1 MKPPPAVD
9 PVMRLVP
16 LLRGRVAERLGWA
29 DLRTAQKLAIDP
41 ILDGHNTLILAP
53 TAGGK
58 TEAAFLPLLSAL
70 YDEKAVAISGLYVSP
85 LKALLNNQQPR
96 LAALADMV
104 GRTVFCWHGDVDDT
118 EKDGFRRD
126 PADLLMITPESLEGW
141 LLAGRDRMFSELRA
155 IVVDEA
161 HAFAGSERGDHLLSL
176 IERCAAASRHD
187 VQRIGLSATLGN
199 PEALL
204 AWLSGPS
211 RRPQTVVDPPRGG
224 IRRYFTLKYVGGGDP
239 SAIAAVAAPFAAG
252 KATMFFT
259 DSRRQTEA
267 LRPALAACGI
277 PVKVHHASV
286 DRRLREQAEQGIQR
300 DASCLLCTSTMELG
314 VDVGD
319 LDAVLQLDAPTSVA
333 SFLQRMGRS
342 GRRGEPGQMV
352 VLADDP
358 EGFLRA
364 IALTE
369 LARRRWV
376 EPVMLTR
383 RSWGPYVHQILAM
396 VVAAGRLDAAAGFCQ
411 LSRCWAFSGIRE
423 AEFGA
428 LVDHLCGLGL
438 LERVRHQ
445 IQLGFGAE
453 EEFGD
458 RGFAALCAVFD
469 GGAPQVAVEAGGEAI
484 GSLDRGF
491 ARRLTRGAAFNL
503 AGNTWKAGAL
513 DLQRGKLS
521 VAAGD
526 AAEIGAL
533 PSWRGAP
540 STAMAA
546 EVASEIRAILLGAPA
561 PDYLDPPEREQLEEL
576 RDLAVSAGL
585 AEATVPVEIGSSRL
599 VLWTL
604 AGERINAV
612 LGTAVSLELECKA
625 SWTWSR
631 IVLRLAPG
639 EAAGRAAGSR
649 VAGGRGAA
657 AFEQMEAAWE
667 RLGAAGLS
675 RGERSRI
682 LAAIP
687 DRTGSRF
694 TRYLPDELASE
705 VKAAALVDIDGAAA
719 FASAHRLAEGGAVL
733 GARSEAG

>member
-1 MKPPPAVD
+1 MAVD
-9 PVMRLVP
+9 PVDPVDRLTP

-29 DLRTAQKLAIDP
+29 DLRTAQRLAIDP
-41 ILDGHNTLILAP
+41 ILDGHNTLVLAP

-70 YDEKAVAISGLYVSP
+70 YDAKAVAISGLYVSP

-104 GRTVFCWHGDVDDT
+104 GRTVFCWHGDVDDS

-141 LLAGRDRMFSELRA
+141 FLAGRDRMFSELRV

-176 IERCAAASRHD
+176 IERCTAASRHD

-204 AWLSGPS
+204 TWLSGPS

-224 IRRYFTLKYVGGGDP
+224 VRRYFTLKYVGGGDP
-239 SAIAAVAAPFAAG
+239 AAVAAVAAPFAAG

-267 LRPALAACGI
+267 LRPALAARGI

-286 DRRLREQAEQGIQR
+286 DRRLREQAERFIKDPVAPIAPGR
-300 DASCLLCTSTMELG
+300 DGELREASCLLCTSTMELG

-376 EPVMLTR
+376 EPVVLTR
-383 RSWGPYVHQILAM
+383 RSWGPYVHQILAL
-396 VVAAGRLDAAAGFCQ
+396 VVAAGRLAAAEAFRK

-423 AEFGA
+423 PEFEA
-428 LVDHLCGLGL
+428 LVDHLCHLGM
-438 LERVRHQ
+438 LERVRHE

-453 EEFGD
+453 AEFGE

-469 GGAPQVAVEAGGEAI
+469 GGAPQIAVEAAGEAI
-484 GSLDRGF
+484 GSLDRSF
-491 ARRLTRGAAFNL
+491 ARRLARGAAFNL
-503 AGNTWKAGAL
+503 AGGTWKAGAL
-513 DLQRGKLS
+513 DLQHGKLS
-521 VAAGD
+521 VAAGE

-540 STAMAA
+540 ATAMAA

-561 PDYLDPPEREQLEEL
+561 PDYLDPPERKKLEEL
-576 RDLAVSAGL
+576 RDTAQSAGL
-585 AEATVPVEIGSSRL
+585 AEATVPIESGGSRAVPWS
-599 VLWTL
+599 L
-604 AGERINAV
+604 AGERINAA
-612 LGTAVSLELECKA
+612 LGTALALDLECKA

-631 IVLRLAPG
+631 VVLRWGPSG
-639 EAAGRAAGSR
+639 T
-649 VAGGRGAA
+649 A
-657 AFEQMEAAWE
+657 AFELLAATWE

-675 RGERSRI
+675 RI
-682 LAAIP
+682 LAAVP

-694 TRYLPDELASE
+694 TRYLPEELASE
-705 VKAAALVDIDGAAA
+705 VKAASLVDLDGAAA
-719 FASAHRLAEGGAVL
+719 FAAAHRLLEGAAVL
-733 GARSEAG
+733 ETRPRVG